1 MIGNPRDLIAY
12 LATRDNNKE
21 YEVKEHKQKRSLDAN
36 AYYWVLITQI
46 ANVIRTSKEEL
57 HLKMLKEY
65 GETYSMLLPADKKIK
80 GLVKYYEVE
89 SVIKRGNKKFV
100 SYKAYLPSSEMNTKQ
115 MSILID
121 GVVGEAKE
129 LGIETLTPREIN
141 ELKMRWNNG

>member
-1 MIGNPRDLIAY
+1 MIGKPKDLIIY
-12 LATRDNNKE
+12 LATCDDDKE
-21 YEVKEHKQKRSLDAN
+21 YEVKEHNQKRSIDAN
-36 AYYWVLITQI
+36 AYYWKLLSEI
-46 ANVIRTSKEEL
+46 AGILRTSKEEL

-65 GETYSMLLPADKKIK
+65 GEIYSVLLPANKGLE

-89 SVIKRGNKKFV
+89 SIIKRGDKKFV

-121 GVVGEAKE
+121 GVVSEAKE

-141 ELKMRWNNG
+141 EIKMRWNNG